1 MSLLTLMN
9 NTCNFYTVSHAKDA
23 YGGRTDTLTNK
34 LSGIPCRIRLLRG
47 DEIQSY
53 EKINVTASHRIYTLP
68 DYITTA
74 ITTKDIITIG
84 SVQYD
89 ILYINLVDNVLT
101 GIPAHYEIDV
111 SEVTR

>member
-1 MSLLTLMN
+1 MSLVTLMN
-9 NTCNFYTVSHAKDA
+9 NTCTFYSVTYTKDA
-23 YGGRTDTLTNK
+23 YGGRIDTLTSK

-68 DYITTA
+68 EYITTS

-84 SVQYD
+84 SIQYN

-111 SEVTR
+111 REVTR